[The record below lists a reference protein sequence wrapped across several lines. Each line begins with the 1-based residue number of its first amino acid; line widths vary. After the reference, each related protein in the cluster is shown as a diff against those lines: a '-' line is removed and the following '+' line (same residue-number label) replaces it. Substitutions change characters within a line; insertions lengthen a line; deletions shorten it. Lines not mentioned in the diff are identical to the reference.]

1 MGPGTEPSSAGQR
14 AEEAQTGERIAV
26 VIGSTRPTRIC
37 PGIAEWIKDA
47 AREGSP
53 LRYELIDL
61 ALVNL
66 PFLDEPLKAALRQYE
81 HEHTRAWSELISG
94 YGGFVFVFP
103 QYNWGY
109 PAPLKNALDFLYYE
123 WRDKPAAT
131 VTYGTRGGNRGAEQ
145 FHGVLEGVHM
155 SPLKDRIEIVI
166 TDDDVDEE
174 WQLRDLDATLGPYR
188 EQVRRLD
195 AQLVAVLRRGTRGGV
210 P

>member
-1 MGPGTEPSSAGQR
+1 MTPGMQPSDASSHGEEGP
-14 AEEAQTGERIAV
+14 RIAV

-47 AREGSP
+47 AQEESP

-81 HEHTRAWSELISG
+81 HEHTRAWSELVSAFS
-94 YGGFVFVFP
+94 GFVFVFP

-109 PAPLKNALDFLYYE
+109 PAPLKNALDFLYFE
-123 WRDKPAAT
+123 WGDKPATT
-131 VTYGTRGGNRGAEQ
+131 VTYGTRGGNRAAEQ

-155 SPLKDRIEIVI
+155 RPLEDRLEIVI
-166 TDDDVDEE
+166 TDDDVDEH

-195 AQLVAVLRRGTRGGV
+195 AQLVAALGTTGPARRS
-210 P
+210 